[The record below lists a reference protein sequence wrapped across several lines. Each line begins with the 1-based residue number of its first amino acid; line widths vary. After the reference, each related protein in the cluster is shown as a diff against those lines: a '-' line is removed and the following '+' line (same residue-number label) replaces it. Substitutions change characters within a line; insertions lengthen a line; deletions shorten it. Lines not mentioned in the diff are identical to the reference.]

1 LQLTSV
7 HFSLQRLF
15 QGSLG
20 YIDIGDTIYYTTG
33 VKRGK
38 CYIVV
43 TDVAKESF
51 VGRTASLV
59 GGTTGPGHFQRVMSS
74 IGVTLLV
81 LCVIASTRPPEN

>member
-1 LQLTSV
+1 V
-7 HFSLQRLF
+7 YISLFCVYSRAHS
-15 QGSLG
+15 GH
-20 YIDIGDTIYYTTG
+20 IDIGDIVYYTTG
-33 VKRGK
+33 AKRGK

-81 LCVIASTRPPEN
+81 LCVLALTRPLEK